1 MFFGSKTVFLGQ
13 EVHYYMVCIAYFTEL
28 SLQICNCAHK
38 RRICRQLLPPCPTIR
53 FFNWVPA
60 LIVFVS
66 VPCTRRYIA
75 ATCPCASHFF
85 HLAVRHCF
93 LILILFY
100 FSAQACTQEWENTFP
115 GSDKPS
121 QTINRKSRQCIRPTK
136 QR

>member
-75 ATCPCASHFF
+75 VIRYLSMCLPFF
-85 HLAVRHCF
+85 PFSSQSLF
-93 LILILFY
+93 LNINIILF
-100 FSAQACTQEWENTFP
+100 FSP
-115 GSDKPS
+115 GMYTRVGEYIPWIR
-121 QTINRKSRQCIRPTK
+121 QTITNN
-136 QR
+136 